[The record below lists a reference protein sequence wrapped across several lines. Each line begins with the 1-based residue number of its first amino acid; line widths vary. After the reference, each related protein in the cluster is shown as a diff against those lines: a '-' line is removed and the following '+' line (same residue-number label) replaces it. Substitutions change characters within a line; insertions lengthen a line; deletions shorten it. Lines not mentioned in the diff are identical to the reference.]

1 MHTYSATEI
10 SDHIWDA
17 KYRMKSRD
25 GSALETSLAESRN
38 RIAKAVSVH
47 ETNRD
52 AWTMCFEDAFSSFQL
67 IPGGRISAG
76 AGVDG
81 DVSLVNTFMSGPIP
95 DHPVGIYGALAESA
109 ATLRAGGGLGC
120 DFSAVGPRGARSADW
135 YGVSPGSVA
144 YMRLWDRMC
153 TTLEL
158 AGVPG
163 RRRGAMMAT
172 VRCDHPDIEE
182 FISSKRAT
190 DELVKFNISV
200 LVTADFIEAVLHT
213 APWPLRHR
221 GQVYR
226 TVAAAD
232 LWRQIME
239 TTYEYSE
246 PGVIFIDRMNTLNN
260 LEYCETIVGTNSC
273 GEVPLPHYGSCPLA
287 SINLASLVDRPFQ
300 SSARLDLGRLGEL
313 VRVGVRLLD
322 DVLDT
327 TGYPLEAQRAEARDK
342 RRIGLGITGLANA
355 LMMCGATYGTDAA
368 SELMSTWL
376 DHFRTEAYLA
386 SAELAVE
393 RGSFPLYNRD
403 LHVAAL
409 ERRDLPTHVLNEIKS
424 KGLRNGALTAIAP
437 TGTMSMLAGNISSGI
452 EPVFSLTTSRR
463 IVGEDGQPEDI
474 CLQDFAYEL
483 YSQLAGESARL
494 PESFVTASQLTPS
507 QHLT

>member
-1 MHTYSATEI
+1 
-10 SDHIWDA
+10 
-17 KYRMKSRD
+17 MKSRD

-120 DFSAVGPRGARSADW
+120 DFSAVSPRGARSADW
-135 YGVSPGSVA
+135 FGVSSGSVA

-153 TTLEL
+153 ATLEL
-158 AGVPG
+158 AGIPG

-172 VRCDHPDIEE
+172 IRCDHPDIEE
-182 FISSKRAT
+182 FIRSKCASGQLT
-190 DELVKFNISV
+190 KFNISV
-200 LVTADFIEAVLHT
+200 LITDDFIEAVRDGV
-213 APWPLRHR
+213 PWPLRHH
-221 GQVYR
+221 GKVYR

-287 SINLASLVDRPFQ
+287 SINLASLVEHPFQ
-300 SSARLDLGRLGEL
+300 PLARLNIGKFGHL

-322 DVLDT
+322 DVLDIT
-327 TGYPLEAQRAEARDK
+327 RYPLEAQRVEASAK

-355 LMMCGATYGTDAA
+355 LTMCGATYGTYGARG
-368 SELMSTWL
+368 LMSTWL
-376 DHFRTEAYLA
+376 KHFRTEAYLA
-386 SAELAVE
+386 SAELAEE
-393 RGSFPLYNRD
+393 RGSFPLYDRNQH
-403 LHVAAL
+403 LAAL
-409 ERRDLPTHVLNEIKS
+409 ERRN
-424 KGLRNGALTAIAP
+424 
-437 TGTMSMLAGNISSGI
+437 
-452 EPVFSLTTSRR
+452 
-463 IVGEDGQPEDI
+463 
-474 CLQDFAYEL
+474 
-483 YSQLAGESARL
+483 L
-494 PESFVTASQLTPS
+494 PE
-507 QHLT
+507 